1 MTTTFLI
8 IRLITAV
15 GLIAIISL
23 INWLASFVQEKWSH
37 RSVNVLRVNSE
48 INPTASRAS

>member
-1 MTTTFLI
+1 MMTAFLI

-15 GLIAIISL
+15 GLIAIIFL
-23 INWLASFVQEKWSH
+23 INWLGAFFQEKWSH
-37 RSVNVLRVNSE
+37 RSINALRVNSE